1 MVLHVAADLT
11 DSLVSAVLQPQVLQQ
26 QQQQPV
32 VWPHLLQL
40 HEAPELVAA
49 VQKLQITLARSH
61 LQQMIRWSRSRSSDG
76 DNSSSSSATA
86 SSAGS
91 SSSSS
96 SSSSSNSSSLS
107 SNSTQWQRQQEKQL
121 DEVVSELLSC
131 CRVLV
136 AAVPL
141 PEVCNNPGC
150 SSLEGVSEAA
160 AAVKAC
166 AGCGTRYCCR
176 ECQQAHWRQH
186 KKACRR
192 LRPAP

>member
-1 MVLHVAADLT
+1 
-11 DSLVSAVLQPQVLQQ
+11 VLQPQVLQQ

-32 VWPHLLQL
+32 VWQHLLQL
-40 HEAPELVAA
+40 REVPELVAA

-61 LQQMIRWSRSRSSDG
+61 LQQMMRWSRSRSGSD
-76 DNSSSSSATA
+76 DD
-86 SSAGS
+86 
-91 SSSSS
+91 
-96 SSSSSNSSSLS
+96 SSSNSSSADSSSS
-107 SNSTQWQRQQEKQL
+107 SNNPSSRLQGQQQEQRL
-121 DEVVSELLSC
+121 NEVVSDLLSC

-150 SSLEGVSEAA
+150 SRLEGVSEAA

-166 AGCGTRYCCR
+166 ACCGTRYCCR

-192 LRPAP
+192 LRPAA